1 MDTLFL
7 VLKLFCIMKIED
19 FLKDKKIE
27 IKDIK
32 YKITKSKEK
41 EDGVIIYLDNKEKIS
56 ISVDN
61 YFKYGISSLQGL
73 DQNLYDI
80 LKKEEKTFLGY
91 LSALRKLSIKDF
103 TVKQIQDFLKI
114 KKQLED
120 NDINIII
127 KKLTDFGLLDDEKYC
142 INRFN
147 YLNKQLYSIK
157 QIKTKLVKDGISKDL
172 IEKYVINNS
181 EDEYDKA
188 IKLAKKY
195 SNSIKNKSLNATK
208 QNILNKIVNLGYG
221 YDAAKSAID
230 SLNLT
235 NDNEIE
241 ILKREYLKAKN
252 KYTKKYTDYDLRNH
266 IYTSLI
272 SKGFKSEDIKTIME
286 DKYV

>member
-1 MDTLFL
+1 
-7 VLKLFCIMKIED
+7 MKIENTI
-19 FLKDKKIE
+19 KKYIVSN
-27 IKDIK
+27 IK
-32 YKITKSKEK
+32 YKIIKIKEK
-41 EDGVIIYLDNKEKIS
+41 QDGVILYLDNKEKIS
-56 ISVDN
+56 VPVDK
-61 YFKYGISSLQGL
+61 YFEFGLNNIQGL
-73 DQNLYDI
+73 DQKLYEI
-80 LKKEEKTFLGY
+80 LKNEEKVFLGY
-91 LSALRKLSIKDF
+91 LSCLRKLSIRDLS
-103 TVKQIQDFLKI
+103 VKQISDFLKI
-114 KKQLED
+114 KKQLNQKE
-120 NDINIII
+120 I
-127 KKLTDFGLLDDEKYC
+127 KHIVDKLISFNLLDDEKYC

>member
-1 MDTLFL
+1 
-7 VLKLFCIMKIED
+7 MKIENPI
-19 FLKDKKIE
+19 KKYIVSN
-27 IKDIK
+27 IK
-32 YKITKSKEK
+32 YEIIKIKEK
-41 EDGVIIYLDNKEKIS
+41 QDGVILYLDNKEKIS
-56 ISVDN
+56 VPVDK
-61 YFKYGISSLQGL
+61 YFEFGLNNIQGL
-73 DQNLYDI
+73 DQKLYEI
-80 LKKEEKTFLGY
+80 LKNEEKVFLGY
-91 LSALRKLSIKDF
+91 LSCLRKLSIRDLS
-103 TVKQIQDFLKI
+103 VKQISDFLKI
-114 KKQLED
+114 KKQLNQKE
-120 NDINIII
+120 I
-127 KKLTDFGLLDDEKYC
+127 KHIVDKLISFNLLDDEKYC

>member
-1 MDTLFL
+1 
-7 VLKLFCIMKIED
+7 MKIENPI
-19 FLKDKKIE
+19 KKYIVSN
-27 IKDIK
+27 IK
-32 YKITKSKEK
+32 YKIIKIKEK
-41 EDGVIIYLDNKEKIS
+41 QDGVILYLDNKEKIS
-56 ISVDN
+56 VPVDK
-61 YFKYGISSLQGL
+61 YFEFGLNNIRGL
-73 DQNLYDI
+73 DQKLYEI
-80 LKKEEKTFLGY
+80 LKNEEKVFLGY
-91 LSALRKLSIKDF
+91 LSCLRKLSIRDLS
-103 TVKQIQDFLKI
+103 VKQISDFLKI
-114 KKQLED
+114 KKQLNQKE
-120 NDINIII
+120 IKNIVD
-127 KKLTDFGLLDDEKYC
+127 KLISFNLLDDEKYC

-147 YLNKQLYSIK
+147 CLNKQLNSIK

-252 KYTKKYTDYDLRNH
+252 KYIKKYTDYDLRNH

>member
-1 MDTLFL
+1 
-7 VLKLFCIMKIED
+7 MKIENPI
-19 FLKDKKIE
+19 KKYIVSN
-27 IKDIK
+27 IK
-32 YKITKSKEK
+32 YKIIKIKEK
-41 EDGVIIYLDNKEKIS
+41 QDGVILYLDNKEKIS
-56 ISVDN
+56 VPVDK
-61 YFKYGISSLQGL
+61 YFEFGLNNIQGL
-73 DQNLYDI
+73 DQKLYEI
-80 LKKEEKTFLGY
+80 LKNEEKVFLGY
-91 LSALRKLSIKDF
+91 LSCLRKLSIRDLS
-103 TVKQIQDFLKI
+103 VKQISDFLKI
-114 KKQLED
+114 KKQLNQKE
-120 NDINIII
+120 I
-127 KKLTDFGLLDDEKYC
+127 KHIVDKLISFNLLDDEKYC

-157 QIKTKLVKDGISKDL
+157 QIRTKLVKDGISKDL